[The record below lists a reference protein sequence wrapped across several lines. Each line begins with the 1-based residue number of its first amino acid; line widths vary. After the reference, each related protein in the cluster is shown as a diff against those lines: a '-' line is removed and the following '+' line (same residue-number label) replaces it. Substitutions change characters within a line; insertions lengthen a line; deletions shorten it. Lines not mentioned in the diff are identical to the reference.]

1 MPDSRFVEAL
11 HAQIARELGA
21 GQQYLA
27 VAVFYD
33 AQTLPRLAGFFYA
46 QAAEERGH
54 GLMMVRYLLDRSV
67 PVTIP
72 GIDAPHTDFDDIVA
86 PVRLS
91 LEQEKKVSGQI
102 SELAGIAREA
112 GDYLSEQFMGWFLAE
127 QVEEEATMSALL
139 DVVERSRERPM
150 DIEDYLGREALDGG
164 GGDGPPAPPQAGDGA
179 A

>member
-11 HAQIARELGA
+11 HAQIGRELGA

-27 VAVFYD
+27 VAVYYD
-33 AQTLPRLAGFFYA
+33 GQTLPQLATFFYA

-54 GLMMVRYLLDRSV
+54 ALMMVRYLLDRDV

-72 GIDAPHTDFDDIVA
+72 GVDGPHTEFEDIAA
-86 PVRLS
+86 PVRIS

-102 SELAGIAREA
+102 SELAAIARDA

-150 DIEDYLGREALDGG
+150 DIEDYLAREALGG
-164 GGDGPPAPPQAGDGA
+164 EGEGPPAPPQAGSGTA
-179 A
+179 